1 MRTLHILFGSLG
13 AAWERD
19 QRDTLFL
26 ILAVFFTLIPHAQHL
41 PGWITAITLA
51 LLGYRVWLTVH
62 GRPLPP
68 RWLLLPLALAL
79 ALLLLMHFRT
89 LLGRDAGV
97 ALLVISMALKL
108 LEMHAKRDVF
118 VVLYL
123 GFFLILTNFLYSQSI
138 PTALMMLVALL
149 AILLAQMNLHFGNIE
164 PTFRKKVNMAGLL
177 LIQALPLMLAL
188 FVLFPRI
195 SGPLWGLPKDAH
207 TGKTG
212 LAETMAPGSVS
223 GLALSGELAFRV
235 EFDSNPPANA
245 QLYWRGPVLDGFDGK
260 TWYPLPARSIK
271 DTNNYIAPR
280 RGVPLHYTV
289 TLEAHNKPWIFAL
302 EVPLAIPALEQYSV
316 QLTSKMQL
324 LSDRLVNERVRYR
337 ASSQPAF
344 ALVDE
349 AHHLWQATILPEG
362 YNPSTLAFAAEL
374 RQQEQD
380 PVKLLQRVR
389 QFFIRQPFAYS
400 LNPPPLG
407 RHTVDDFLFNTRSGF
422 CEHYAS
428 SFVVLM
434 RALEIP
440 ARVVTGYQ
448 GGEMN
453 PVDGYMS
460 IRQSDAHA
468 WAEVW
473 LPEQGWVRVDPTA
486 WVAPNRIERGIAPSL
501 PDNSPLPIMIRVDS
515 DWLRNLR
522 FNWEAINNT
531 WNQWVLT
538 FNSERQRDL
547 LQRLGWSTP
556 DWRSLI
562 LLLLVIAVITL
573 TFIATI
579 LWLRHVRIDP
589 LTRLYSR
596 YCTLIAARGV
606 EREVHE
612 GALAFAKRA
621 LQQLEREQKQDRTGN
636 KNSRRRDEPKIV
648 RLIKHGAL
656 LYTDLRYQQLGK
668 ADYQHKFKLL
678 KACVDA
684 LSRS

>member
-1 MRTLHILFGSLG
+1 
-13 AAWERD
+13 
-19 QRDTLFL
+19 
-26 ILAVFFTLIPHAQHL
+26 
-41 PGWITAITLA
+41 
-51 LLGYRVWLTVH
+51 
-62 GRPLPP
+62 
-68 RWLLLPLALAL
+68 
-79 ALLLLMHFRT
+79 
-89 LLGRDAGV
+89 
-97 ALLVISMALKL
+97 
-108 LEMHAKRDVF
+108 
-118 VVLYL
+118 
-123 GFFLILTNFLYSQSI
+123 
-138 PTALMMLVALL
+138 
-149 AILLAQMNLHFGNIE
+149 
-164 PTFRKKVNMAGLL
+164 
-177 LIQALPLMLAL
+177 
-188 FVLFPRI
+188 
-195 SGPLWGLPKDAH
+195 
-207 TGKTG
+207 
-212 LAETMAPGSVS
+212 
-223 GLALSGELAFRV
+223 
-235 EFDSNPPANA
+235 
-245 QLYWRGPVLDGFDGK
+245 
-260 TWYPLPARSIK
+260 
-271 DTNNYIAPR
+271 
-280 RGVPLHYTV
+280 
-289 TLEAHNKPWIFAL
+289 
-302 EVPLAIPALEQYSV
+302 
-316 QLTSKMQL
+316 
-324 LSDRLVNERVRYR
+324 
-337 ASSQPAF
+337 
-344 ALVDE
+344 
-349 AHHLWQATILPEG
+349 
-362 YNPSTLAFAAEL
+362 
-374 RQQEQD
+374 
-380 PVKLLQRVR
+380 
-389 QFFIRQPFAYS
+389 
-400 LNPPPLG
+400 
-407 RHTVDDFLFNTRSGF
+407 VDDFLFNTRSGF
-422 CEHYAS
+422 CEYYAS

-606 EREVHE
+606 ERQVHE

-636 KNSRRRDEPKIV
+636 KNSRRHNESKIV

-656 LYTDLRYQQLGK
+656 LYTDLRYRQLGK